1 MATKD
6 IKELQKIMEKL
17 GNGEYEI
24 KIKDGKIIKINQ
36 EENLTPYQ
44 RTERL
49 LVNYNNLKNRKEY
62 LKNSLNS
69 IELKK
74 IYSINEIK
82 ATNKDNL
89 SDLEKIE
96 IIKSERIKEIENIN
110 GLIEFIDY
118 GLSFIQGKKY
128 EEIISLIYFQ
138 HFRIEGVANKLGID
152 ESTVKRNK
160 SLLVEEIATNLF
172 QNDILEKL
180 NKLIS

>member
-1 MATKD
+1 M
-6 IKELQKIMEKL
+6 
-17 GNGEYEI
+17 
-24 KIKDGKIIKINQ
+24 
-36 EENLTPYQ
+36 TPYQ

-128 EEIISLIYFQ
+128 EEVISLIYFQ

-180 NKLIS
+180 SKLIS

>member
-6 IKELQKIMEKL
+6 IKELQKIIEKL

-62 LKNSLNS
+62 LKNS
-69 IELKK
+69 ELKK

-82 ATNKDNL
+82 ANNKDNL

-96 IIKSERIKEIENIN
+96 IIKNERIKEIENIN

>member
-6 IKELQKIMEKL
+6 IKELQKIIEKL

-96 IIKSERIKEIENIN
+96 IIKNERIKEIENIN
-110 GLIEFIDY
+110 
-118 GLSFIQGKKY
+118 
-128 EEIISLIYFQ
+128 
-138 HFRIEGVANKLGID
+138 
-152 ESTVKRNK
+152 
-160 SLLVEEIATNLF
+160 
-172 QNDILEKL
+172 
-180 NKLIS
+180 